1 MNVVDA
7 PLASTRTPIDVPT
20 AAREKG
26 TAAGQLAGASLFVSD
41 MEHVAHD
48 ARVAFLVADHAWELV
63 VARVFGVAPQSQSV
77 LVKMILTG
85 ALATVAGSYVPR
97 PSLTRP
103 SRTGTAMGAS
113 VLNAAARGL
122 VGAPSRTFPAAGA
135 LVGLAVLAHSVR
147 SAVAGSTRDVRWLA
161 HGAEARYGHLSTTSV
176 AVDRT
181 ART

>member
-1 MNVVDA
+1 MHRGRPNRGRRSSSWTSPSVARRAAPVKRPGGPTMNVVDA

-135 LVGLAVLAHSVR
+135 L
-147 SAVAGSTRDVRWLA
+147 
-161 HGAEARYGHLSTTSV
+161 
-176 AVDRT
+176 
-181 ART
+181 